1 MGWMAPHT
9 PVPKRAKILRPV
21 ELRLK
26 PGWRYDARRAKFVTD
41 EGEQCAPGADLP
53 KGTRIAPKV
62 PALVRPG
69 RAGLSKPEKDLLR
82 FVQVLLPARV
92 SAADYLE
99 RISSWPCV
107 EEVRVAPNIG
117 LP

>member
-1 MGWMAPHT
+1 MAPHT
-9 PVPKRAKILRPV
+9 PVPKRANVLRPV

-26 PGWRYDARRAKFVTD
+26 PGWRYDARRALFVTD
-41 EGEQCAPGADLP
+41 EGGRCAPGPDLP
-53 KGTRIAPKV
+53 KGARIAPKV

-92 SAADYLE
+92 SAADFVD
-99 RISSWPCV
+99 RISLWPCV
-107 EEVRVAPNIG
+107 EEVRVAPVVG